1 MFDAINQTNAQLS
14 KLGAPVQKFNALLV
28 SHLEKFAQFQ
38 LEAVRSYSDL
48 SLEQLRAALDVN
60 DPADFKSYVSQQNKV
75 ATVVGKKLSAD
86 TETLLSLSKDF
97 TAEIQKFAQD
107 NVVTLNGLVPAK
119 AAAPKKAPAR
129 KSA

>member
-60 DPADFKSYVSQQNKV
+60 NPADLKSYVSQQNKV